1 MSISSNEYEVKRLKR
16 RTKHNAGKKVLVEST
31 LLDGIWYFPNM
42 FPNIKLQYDNS
53 VKKILIYVTSSALA
67 VISSKGTSDEG
78 LHGLQGLLIK
88 RYCIG
93 K

>member
-1 MSISSNEYEVKRLKR
+1 MLHDTTCALNIEQVEERLEWK
-16 RTKHNAGKKVLVEST
+16 
-31 LLDGIWYFPNM
+31 LLQYDSATIWYFPNM
-42 FPNIKLQYDNS
+42 FPHIKLQYDNS

>member
-1 MSISSNEYEVKRLKR
+1 MLHDTTCALNFEQVEERLEWK
-16 RTKHNAGKKVLVEST
+16 
-31 LLDGIWYFPNM
+31 LLQYDSATIWYFPNM

-67 VISSKGTSDEG
+67 VFSSKGTSDEG
-78 LHGLQGLLIK
+78 ASMGSRVLIK